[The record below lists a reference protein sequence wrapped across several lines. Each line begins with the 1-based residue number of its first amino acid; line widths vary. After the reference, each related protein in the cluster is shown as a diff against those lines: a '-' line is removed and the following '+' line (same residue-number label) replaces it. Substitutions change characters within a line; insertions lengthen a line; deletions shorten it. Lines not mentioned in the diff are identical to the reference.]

1 MPTAPSLTGEE
12 PNSAEPNAKRR
23 PPASSLTLV
32 RVMTIV
38 LLPPLLAQLLN
49 NDALNVCMILTAV
62 AALLLALRANS
73 LVLSVFMTTTVLE
86 KMTRVVLTRLVDLLR
101 QPSVSSELVFLWLLP
116 LSFDC
121 RGISI

>member
-1 MPTAPSLTGEE
+1 
-12 PNSAEPNAKRR
+12 
-23 PPASSLTLV
+23 
-32 RVMTIV
+32 MTIA

-49 NDALNVCMILTAV
+49 NDALNVCTILTAV

-101 QPSVSSELVFLWLLP
+101 QPSVSSERVFLWLLP

-121 RGISI
+121 RGISIKRLLKTIYKTSQ